1 MQILGLKLI
10 KCFDLLWFTVD
21 FLLEK
26 VETRSNFATTS
37 QLTII
42 RVVDPNILMLPIQT
56 FY

>member
-21 FLLEK
+21 FLL
-26 VETRSNFATTS
+26 TRSNFATTS